1 METPNIIM
9 IIREKI
15 PSINYDEIY
24 DEDVFVCKDC
34 KLINEPCNVYWCKSG
49 LCCCEGHTQDQ
60 D

>member
-1 METPNIIM
+1 M

-15 PSINYDEIY
+15 PPINYDEIY